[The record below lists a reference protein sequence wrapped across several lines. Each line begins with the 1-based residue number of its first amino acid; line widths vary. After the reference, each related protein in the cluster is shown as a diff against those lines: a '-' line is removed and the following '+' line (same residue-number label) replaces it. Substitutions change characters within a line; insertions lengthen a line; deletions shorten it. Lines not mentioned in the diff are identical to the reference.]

1 MEQLDH
7 SHFQFGVCDK
17 WLALQM
23 FVDFNTHLFIFFNKY
38 LLSTH
43 WAFYEALGTQQEIRR
58 IRSIGLMEPTFQGVC
73 GEWGE
78 QGRQKSKQINK
89 DDERL

>member
-7 SHFQFGVCDK
+7 SHLQFGVCDK

-23 FVDFNTHLFIFFNKY
+23 FVDFNTHLFIFFQQIFTEHPLGILWGTGNPTGNK
-38 LLSTH
+38 TDKVH
-43 WAFYEALGTQQEIRR
+43 WANGANIPG
-58 IRSIGLMEPTFQGVC
+58 SVW
-73 GEWGE
+73 EWGE